1 MTTVTLG
8 LSSVDQA
15 KRKLAAAFKG
25 QAQGTHL
32 TFSSVDLLWKVL
44 TPKRW
49 AILQV
54 LTGQGPLSI
63 REVARRLQRDV
74 KSVHADV
81 KALVTAGLIDQTPVG
96 IEFPYSAIHVDFTLS
111 KAA

>member
-1 MTTVTLG
+1 MNTVTLG
-8 LSSVDQA
+8 LSSIDQV
-15 KRKLAAAFKG
+15 KQRLAAAFDG
-25 QAQGTHL
+25 QAQGAHL
-32 TFSSVDLLWKVL
+32 TFSSVDLLWRVL
-44 TPKRW
+44 TPNRW

-74 KSVHADV
+74 KSVHTDV
-81 KALVTAGLIDQTPVG
+81 KALVTAGLVDQTDDG
-96 IEFPYSAIHVDFTLS
+96 IEFPYSAVHVDFTLE